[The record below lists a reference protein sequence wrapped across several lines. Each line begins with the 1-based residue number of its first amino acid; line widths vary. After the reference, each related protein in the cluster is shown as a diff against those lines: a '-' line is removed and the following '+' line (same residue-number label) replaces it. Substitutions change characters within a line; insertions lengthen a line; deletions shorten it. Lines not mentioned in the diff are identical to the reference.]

1 MKLIETTIL
10 ETTVRMR
17 YADNAD
23 PAKATQWIEFQV
35 PNSELKEGI
44 EAHRQSHLGSLATRK
59 LGAIQEAALAYVQ
72 DVVGAEIR
80 AVATRQ
86 GK

>member
-23 PAKATQWIEFQV
+23 PAKATQWVDFQV
-35 PNSELKEGI
+35 SLSDLRNPSGQDL
-44 EAHRQSHLGSLATRK
+44 ALGDPEVCFVAEVRRSALRHVRDVIGAETQRLAT
-59 LGAIQEAALAYVQ
+59 
-72 DVVGAEIR
+72 
-80 AVATRQ
+80 VAGRIS
-86 GK
+86 